1 MSTTPQV
8 VIRLNFPA
16 IEDRDAFID
25 AHFPRRT
32 CTVQPGCF
40 KIPGWGFVVVFLE
53 RVTLYPY
60 KKTAR
65 KAGL

>member
-1 MSTTPQV
+1 VSTPGQV

-16 IEDRDAFID
+16 IEDRDAFVD
-25 AHFPRRT
+25 THFPRRD

-53 RVTLYPY
+53 RVTLCPY
-60 KKTAR
+60 NRTAR

>member
-1 MSTTPQV
+1 MSTPGQV
-8 VIRLNFPA
+8 VIRLLFNSIA
-16 IEDRDAFID
+16 ERDAFVEV
-25 AHFPRRT
+25 HFPRRS

-60 KKTAR
+60 KRTAR